1 MFVFLIMHAV
11 PIQGRG
17 AGGKEVGMALGHRK
31 FSRELRRDRGV
42 IAVVCFSSG
51 MIYL

>member
-1 MFVFLIMHAV
+1 MLVHLIMHAE
-11 PIQGRG
+11 PFQGRG
-17 AGGKEVGMALGHRK
+17 AGGKEVGMALGDRK
-31 FSRELRRDRGV
+31 FSREQRRDRGE